1 MERRH
6 RPWMQYVLGWT
17 AGGILLGIAFVVGGW
32 FIGRELMGVASFSEL
47 HSTQPV
53 MYIVDLGPFVIGSLA
68 AIIGVLHHKVAVAH
82 AKTRELA
89 EDIATA
95 WTADLQRAN
104 LELAGTLRQR
114 EQVYAVLS
122 HELRTPLT
130 AIVGFSQLA
139 DELDPAPAEAAQY
152 VSEIYGSATFLLG
165 LVNELLE
172 AAKLQHHG
180 IEIQVSNVDGDLI
193 IAEVAQLLSPLASQ
207 RQVRLDVQTVAGSGC
222 RADDVR
228 FRQVMTNL
236 VSNAIKY
243 TEDGTVTIRTTVAGD
258 TYAVEVSDEGPGLAL
273 TDLSRIFDAFEQA
286 SEGAGRRDSTGLG
299 LAICRSFAEAMGG
312 RITAQSEGLGKGAT
326 FRLELPVASNEAV
339 MTRSARMSTALL
351 PAS

>member
-1 MERRH
+1 M
-6 RPWMQYVLGWT
+6 PYVLGWT

-32 FIGRELMGVASFSEL
+32 MIGRQLMGTASFSEL
-47 HSTQPV
+47 HSAQPV

-82 AKTRELA
+82 AKTRDLA
-89 EDIATA
+89 EDIAMA

-114 EQVYAVLS
+114 EQVYAMLS

-139 DELDPAPAEAAQY
+139 EELDPAPAQAAQY

-165 LVNELLE
+165 LVNDLLE

-180 IEIQVSNVDGDLI
+180 IEIEVGNVDGDTLVS
-193 IAEVAQLLSPLASQ
+193 EVAQLLSPLASQ
-207 RQVRLDVQTVAGSGC
+207 RRVRLDVQTVAGFGC
-222 RADDVR
+222 RADEVR
-228 FRQVMTNL
+228 LRQVVTNL

-243 TEDGTVTIRTTVAGD
+243 TEDGTVVVRTTVVGGAY
-258 TYAVEVSDEGPGLAL
+258 TVEVIDDGPGLAL
-273 TDLSRIFDAFEQA
+273 SDLSRIFDAFEQGA
-286 SEGAGRRDSTGLG
+286 EGTGRRDSTGLG

-312 RITAQSEGLGKGAT
+312 RIVAESEGLGMGAT
-326 FRLELPVASNEAV
+326 FRLELPVASDEATS
-339 MTRSARMSTALL
+339 TRSARMMTASL
-351 PAS
+351 PTA

>member
-6 RPWMQYVLGWT
+6 TSWMRYVLGWT
-17 AGGILLGIAFVVGGW
+17 AGGILFGVAFVIGGW
-32 FIGRELMGVASFSEL
+32 LIGRELMGVESFAEL

-68 AIIGVLHHKVAVAH
+68 AIIGVLHHRVAVAH
-82 AKTRELA
+82 TRTRELA
-89 EDIATA
+89 ENIATQ

-114 EQVYAVLS
+114 EQVYAILS

-139 DELDPAPAEAAQY
+139 EELDPAPAEAAKY
-152 VSEIYGSATFLLG
+152 VSEIYGSATLLLG
-165 LVNELLE
+165 MVNDLLE

-180 IEIQVSNVDGDLI
+180 VEIEVGNVDGDSVI
-193 IAEVAQLLSPLASQ
+193 SEVARLLSPLASQ
-207 RQVRLDVQTVAGSGC
+207 RRVRLDVQTVAETGC

-228 FRQVMTNL
+228 LRQVVTNL

-243 TEDGTVTIRTTVAGD
+243 STDGTVTIRTMTAGD
-258 TYAVEVSDEGPGLAL
+258 TYAVEVTDEGPGLAL
-273 TDLSRIFDAFEQA
+273 SDLSRIFDAFEQA
-286 SEGAGRRDSTGLG
+286 SAGSGRRDSTGLG

-312 RITAQSEGLGKGAT
+312 RVTAQSDGLGKGAT
-326 FRLELPVASNEAV
+326 FRLELPVASNEALV
-339 MTRSARMSTALL
+339 KHNARMAMATL
-351 PAS
+351 PSS